1 MDVRFH
7 CSKRVRHSGKKSKH
21 GVLETCRT
29 VQQVLRLNP
38 HYGVSIPRFQDL
50 RKMRLQV
57 PGLNVGKSG
66 GYRLIYRAE
75 EMDEAVHVV
84 FLETYFKGD
93 AEDLTHDEYK
103 ALSAAA
109 NAIFS
114 QPMLYDWD

>member
-21 GVLETCRT
+21 GVLDTCRT
-29 VQQVLRLNP
+29 VQQVLKLNP

-84 FLETYFKGD
+84 FLETYFKGT
-93 AEDLTHDEYK
+93 AEDLTHGEDE

-109 NAIFS
+109 TGIFS
-114 QPMLYDWD
+114 

>member
-21 GVLETCRT
+21 GVLETCQT

-38 HYGVSIPRFQDL
+38 HYGLSIPRFQDQ

-93 AEDLTHDEYK
+93 ADDLTHSAYQK
-103 ALSAAA
+103 LSAAA
-109 NAIFS
+109 SAIFS
-114 QPMLYDWD
+114 QPMLYEWD